1 MKVFA
6 AALLG
11 AAMFLTPPA
20 LGEDTD
26 HFEGLP
32 SETLEEAVASLRSH
46 TALLEARLAGPVDQD
61 AMMDIHEL
69 SYTLE
74 NAVERLSAEIERL
87 ADALEEVHLASE
99 QWDDDT
105 VREQGAVFVE
115 GVRTILPE

>member
-20 LGEDTD
+20 LGEDGD

-32 SETLEEAVASLRSH
+32 SETLEEAVANLRSH
-46 TALLEARLAGPVDQD
+46 TALLEARMAGPVDQD